1 MKLKGLNFILLV
13 IGVIVLALAGGGYYF
28 VRSNPPV
35 ITPPAPLNS
44 GIMGKATLGP
54 TCPVERPGEIC
65 SKPYQGVIVVK
76 NSDKTREVTRFTTDS
91 DGLFRVKLQ
100 PGKYYLAID
109 PENRLPFLKEQ
120 LVEVKP
126 DQFTE
131 INLSLDTGIR

>member
-1 MKLKGLNFILLV
+1 MKPKDFILVLLLV
-13 IGVIVLALAGGGYYF
+13 VTLLLISTVGGYSLI
-28 VRSNPPV
+28 RSTLKPQINN
-35 ITPPAPLNS
+35 IQS
-44 GIMGKATLGP
+44 GIYGKAILGP
-54 TCPVERPGEIC
+54 TCPVERPGEVC

-76 NSDKTREVTRFTTDS
+76 NSDKTREVTRFVTDS

-109 PENRLPFLKEQ
+109 PKNRLPFLKEQ